1 MLRCEKYHSCFQ
13 LILPHDIYENLGFF
27 LLHQN
32 NIHYERT
39 DVQLGIFSLPLTQ
52 SLDKQM
58 RKSFLRVNDANAKLM
73 EHEVSHSRF
82 SEVGGQ
88 KVTQSGDRS
97 PRRSPIH
104 GLSLLWSARGYKVPE
119 NGGLGHNSPTAAEQ
133 FLLLDKQFQLR
144 SLCIYENVP
153 PPTLNPCQRYYV
165 IVVSDYSRRAS
176 FYSVKPAVVSSCN
189 NR

>member
-1 MLRCEKYHSCFQ
+1 MK
-13 LILPHDIYENLGFF
+13 ILDFF

-104 GLSLLWSARGYKVPE
+104 GLSLLWSARGYSRKRRFR
-119 NGGLGHNSPTAAEQ
+119 AEPSHSSWTVFVTWQ
-133 FLLLDKQFQLR
+133 AVSTPKFVHIRK
-144 SLCIYENVP
+144 CP
-153 PPTLNPCQRYYV
+153 PPL
-165 IVVSDYSRRAS
+165 
-176 FYSVKPAVVSSCN
+176 
-189 NR
+189 